1 MEWLIIITGSL
12 IWIAVSF
19 VIIFL
24 SIIGIMTLT
33 EHWIKDGYFKKL

>member
-12 IWIAVSF
+12 MWIAISF

-24 SIIGIMTLT
+24 SIIGIMTLV